1 MDLGRT
7 WAIAR
12 KEFIHIRR
20 DPHSL
25 IMIMLLPVY
34 WRPSRYTLPVFASAN
49 ARCTTS
55 GLVYQLVEPASSAA
69 PHSLFGHHL
78 SPSGVSIELPM
89 TQGLPLQAFQFLSE
103 QS

>member
-25 IMIMLLPVY
+25 IMIICC
-34 WRPSRYTLPVFASAN
+34 R
-49 ARCTTS
+49 
-55 GLVYQLVEPASSAA
+55 
-69 PHSLFGHHL
+69 
-78 SPSGVSIELPM
+78 
-89 TQGLPLQAFQFLSE
+89 
-103 QS
+103 